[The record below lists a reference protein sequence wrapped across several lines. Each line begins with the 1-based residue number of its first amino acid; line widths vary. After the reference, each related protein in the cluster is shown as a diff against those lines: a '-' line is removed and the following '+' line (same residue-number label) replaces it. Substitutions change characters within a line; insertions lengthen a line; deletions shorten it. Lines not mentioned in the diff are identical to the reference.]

1 MWDVMKN
8 CANILNQMLYKVY
21 VVIFSNSIETYIIS
35 CIKKNKSESLLL
47 FKKKSIWNLHRK
59 KNYLKKSYKSE
70 YKVEGI
76 YLSIKICSI
85 SYSVLKHHHL

>member
-35 CIKKNKSESLLL
+35 CIKKNKSEILLL
-47 FKKKSIWNLHRK
+47 FKKKK
-59 KNYLKKSYKSE
+59 YLKLTQKK
-70 YKVEGI
+70 K
-76 YLSIKICSI
+76 LLKKIVQVWI
-85 SYSVLKHHHL
+85 